1 MSKRPT
7 RAGGPARGR
16 DRVNLPNAARPWPL
30 MLLTVGGFD
39 AALQL
44 RDHSEGQRGHSGRVD
59 NACACIDLGEGASW
73 AVGKNIS
80 VSDAPCVLLP
90 DACGGG
96 ECCVPIEPLP
106 TQDWRR
112 WKFRADG
119 KAAAGW
125 LPERHVVLRP
135 SVTGIAGPPSRRLVY
150 LDLGANAY
158 NTSISWFRA
167 KYPRGREFAVIA
179 FEASRRFDADYV
191 AHGDVTLHHFA
202 VWTRN
207 GTMQWGNDGAM
218 GRLAP
223 GEQAVGA
230 DAATAVAT
238 IDLAEFLQRQVV
250 VADYV
255 VIKMDIEGA
264 EYDLVPHLLSTGAS
278 RLIDELLV
286 ECHTNINSCC
296 RGDKRRLFY
305 HARQLVQRLRGGG
318 VYAHMWG

>member
-1 MSKRPT
+1 M
-7 RAGGPARGR
+7 
-16 DRVNLPNAARPWPL
+16 
-30 MLLTVGGFD
+30 
-39 AALQL
+39 
-44 RDHSEGQRGHSGRVD
+44 D
-59 NACACIDLGEGASW
+59 NACACIDPGEGASW
-73 AVGKNIS
+73 AIGKNLS

-112 WKFRADG
+112 WKFGARPDS

-125 LPERHVVLRP
+125 LPERHVVFRP

-158 NTSISWFRA
+158 NTSIAWFRA
-167 KYPRGREFAVIA
+167 KYPRGREFEVIA
-179 FEASRRFDADYV
+179 FEASRRFDADYA
-191 AHGDVTLHHFA
+191 AHGDVALHHFA

-207 GTMQWGNDGAM
+207 GTMQWDNDGVM

-230 DAATAVAT
+230 DAATVAT

-250 VADYV
+250 AADYV